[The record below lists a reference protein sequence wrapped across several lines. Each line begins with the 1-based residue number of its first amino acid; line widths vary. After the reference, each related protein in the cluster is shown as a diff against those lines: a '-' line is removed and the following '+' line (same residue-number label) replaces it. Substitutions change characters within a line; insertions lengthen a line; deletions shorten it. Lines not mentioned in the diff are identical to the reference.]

1 MEIGT
6 ASQPLL
12 IPSHCEVCN
21 KTFPSPSS
29 LAVHKRVHTGEKLHK
44 CKVCNK
50 SFSKSSG
57 LASHKRISKKEA
69 KTYEKDKRELKIL
82 NQIQS
87 ERLKSSSTL
96 LTTRDVHKYCI
107 QAGRH
112 IHYPKFR
119 RYLDR
124 IEQDELTPYE
134 IDYNEYSISDLK
146 EKLESVKE
154 LTRIQKY
161 TNLFQEIEIIVTTLD
176 NVASK
181 KEEDKIRNE
190 IIACLVKFD
199 NKIHP
204 KVNDISVKQK
214 FETDCR
220 QEENESNSITFE
232 DHVGKADYFISH
244 NWDTEWNTLVESI
257 EQHELIQQKE
267 EGEEWQPKKYWVDI
281 FAVSQHQHW
290 KCPKSKSYQKCQAC
304 KEANADM
311 MKTDDIDETKIIE
324 NSNETK
330 TKESYGFRRVIQKTK
345 ETLVIMDPW
354 NQPRPP
360 TRIWCLFEMFETN
373 KAKHPIKIILNAKQE
388 HDMQLNLF
396 AYFSMVTSTIK
407 KIDVQYA
414 NAFDAKD
421 RVNIFKAIECGGG
434 KQKLNNVVRSEML
447 RWLAGK
453 GKNYLDLTD
462 PEVPTTKSNFRTYED
477 MKLSG
482 YHKKYGR
489 CGCCALNLGLLLQK
503 YPSFIQYFGFVSML
517 FLSLFALLLTV
528 GVWMVGIYD
537 GTSSGPLVLTVVE
550 YLLVIFFLILL
561 LLATLVLFCLYV
573 IRDMQIRIT
582 FNKYISTMESWLEY
596 GFGFCFGW

>member
-1 MEIGT
+1 FKGSR
-6 ASQPLL
+6 A
-12 IPSHCEVCN
+12 
-21 KTFPSPSS
+21 
-29 LAVHKRVHTGEKLHK
+29 GEAQ
-44 CKVCNK
+44 N
-50 SFSKSSG
+50 
-57 LASHKRISKKEA
+57 RI
-69 KTYEKDKRELKIL
+69 LV
-82 NQIQS
+82 N
-87 ERLKSSSTL
+87 
-96 LTTRDVHKYCI
+96 
-107 QAGRH
+107 
-112 IHYPKFR
+112 
-119 RYLDR
+119 
-124 IEQDELTPYE
+124 
-134 IDYNEYSISDLK
+134 
-146 EKLESVKE
+146 SV
-154 LTRIQKY
+154 
-161 TNLFQEIEIIVTTLD
+161 
-176 NVASK
+176 
-181 KEEDKIRNE
+181 
-190 IIACLVKFD
+190 
-199 NKIHP
+199 
-204 KVNDISVKQK
+204 
-214 FETDCR
+214 
-220 QEENESNSITFE
+220 TFE
-232 DHVGKADYFISH
+232 DNVGKADYFISH

-311 MKTDDIDETKIIE
+311 MKTDDIDET
-324 NSNETK
+324 T

-414 NAFDAKD
+414 NAFDAND
-421 RVNIFKAIECGGG
+421 MDVIFKAIKCGGG
-434 KQKLNNVVRSEML
+434 NHKLNNVVRSEML
-447 RWLAGK
+447 RWLASK

-462 PEVPTTKSNFRTYED
+462 PEVPTTKSNLRTYED
-477 MKLSG
+477 MKRCGCCVVATSTSKTNLRI
-482 YHKKYGR
+482 YKKYGR

-573 IRDMQIRIT
+573 IRDMQIRI
-582 FNKYISTMESWLEY
+582 
-596 GFGFCFGW
+596 

>member
-1 MEIGT
+1 M
-6 ASQPLL
+6 
-12 IPSHCEVCN
+12 
-21 KTFPSPSS
+21 
-29 LAVHKRVHTGEKLHK
+29 
-44 CKVCNK
+44 
-50 SFSKSSG
+50 
-57 LASHKRISKKEA
+57 
-69 KTYEKDKRELKIL
+69 
-82 NQIQS
+82 QS

-134 IDYNEYSISDLK
+134 IDYNEYSISDLN

-154 LTRIQKY
+154 LARIQKY
-161 TNLFQEIEIIVTTLD
+161 TNLLKDLD

-181 KEEDKIRNE
+181 KED

-204 KVNDISVKQK
+204 TVNDISVKLK

-232 DHVGKADYFISH
+232 DNVGKADYFISH

-267 EGEEWQPKKYWVDI
+267 EGEAWRPKKYWVDI

-290 KCPKSKSYQKCQAC
+290 KCPHSKSYQSCLEKDRPLPDLCQAC
-304 KEANADM
+304 KEANGDM

-414 NAFDAKD
+414 NAFDEND
-421 RVNIFKAIECGGG
+421 MVNIFKAIKCGGG
-434 KQKLNNVVRSEML
+434 NHKLNNVVRSEML
-447 RWLAGK
+447 RWLASK

-462 PEVPTTKSNFRTYED
+462 PEVPTKKSNLRTFED

-550 YLLVIFFLILL
+550 YLLVIIFLILL

-582 FNKYISTMESWLEY
+582 FNKYISTMESWFEY
-596 GFGFCFGW
+596 SFGFCFGW